1 MEDKKMILSPE
12 LWPKG
17 PILPMTRL
25 DGSKN
30 FGKELG
36 IIFKGDLNI
45 VRLTDMFS
53 VPQTAHELNRVPCI
67 IYDSIDAMLAD
78 GWVVD

>member
-1 MEDKKMILSPE
+1 MENKEMILSPE
-12 LWPKG
+12 LWPRG
-17 PILPMTRL
+17 PILPMTRP
-25 DGSKN
+25 DETKT

-53 VPQTAHELNRVPCI
+53 VPQTAYELNRIPCI
-67 IYDSIDAMLAD
+67 VYDDIDKMLAD
-78 GWVVD
+78 GWKVD